1 MSMTNDEQFGTSCVP
16 GNGYITVEDFKG
28 MLRELDPD
36 IPESEIQGMVN
47 EIDQDDSGTVDFDG
61 ELASEGTFSNRIN
74 HGALISS
81 FNSSYT
87 TS

>member
-1 MSMTNDEQFGTSCVP
+1 M
-16 GNGYITVEDFKG
+16 EDFKG

-36 IPESEIQGMVN
+36 IPEAELQGMVN

-61 ELASEGTFSNRIN
+61 ELASQGTFSN